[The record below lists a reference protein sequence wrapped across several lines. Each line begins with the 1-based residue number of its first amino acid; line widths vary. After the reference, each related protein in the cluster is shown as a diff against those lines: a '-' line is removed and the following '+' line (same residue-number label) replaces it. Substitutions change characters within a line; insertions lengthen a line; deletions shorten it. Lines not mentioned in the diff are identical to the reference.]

1 MKMGTP
7 ELKDG
12 DSIEGIFLVRSK
24 QVSTSRTGNL
34 FISITLGNKNGEL
47 DGKIWDEAEEM
58 GKRFNKDDF
67 IKIRGRI
74 TSYQG
79 ARQVNIKSLER
90 VEDDM
95 VDVSLFIPASK
106 RDIEEMVSELRSE
119 IDRINNPHLKGLLS
133 AFSDDPEFMA
143 LFKKAPAA
151 KGVHHVYIGG
161 LLEHTLEL
169 VMLCRD
175 IIRHYPDADADLLVT
190 GAILHDAGKVYELG
204 YKRSIDYTDEG
215 RLIGHIL
222 LGFRLVEE
230 KIRMLEGFP
239 KDLAMLLEH
248 IIISHQ
254 GRYEWGSP
262 KRPKTLEALILH
274 YLDEM
279 NAKIKSFRETF
290 EREKIDTENT
300 EDQTGWSSYNRIFE
314 RFLYN
319 GRYRGK

>member
-1 MKMGTP
+1 MTITYRY
-7 ELKDG
+7 LKWDG
-12 DSIEGIFLVRSK
+12 IQGEFKLEAQDLFHEFSNFLMEGW
-24 QVSTSRTGNL
+24 TT
-34 FISITLGNKNGEL
+34 
-47 DGKIWDEAEEM
+47 DEAFEWIM
-58 GKRFNKDDF
+58 KQG
-67 IKIRGRI
+67 IRG
-74 TSYQG
+74 G
-79 ARQVNIKSLER
+79 NIR
-90 VEDDM
+90 VMGID
-95 VDVSLFIPASK
+95 
-106 RDIEEMVSELRSE
+106 ELRSE
-119 IDRINNPHLKGLLS
+119 IGRIKNPHLKDLLN

-169 VMLCRD
+169 VTLCRD

-204 YKRSIDYTDEG
+204 YKKSIDYTDEG

-222 LGFRLVEE
+222 LGFKLVEE
-230 KIRMLEGFP
+230 KIRKLNGFP

-279 NAKIKSFRETF
+279 NAKIKSFKETF
-290 EREKIDTENT
+290 EKGKNDTENA

-319 GRYRGK
+319 RRYRGE

>member
-1 MKMGTP
+1 MGTP

-34 FISITLGNKNGEL
+34 FITITLANKNGDL

-79 ARQVNIKSLER
+79 ARQINIKSLER

-204 YKRSIDYTDEG
+204 YKKSIDYTDEG

-279 NAKIKSFRETF
+279 NAKIKSFHETF
-290 EREKIDTENT
+290 EREKINAENT

-319 GRYRGK
+319 RRYREK

>member
-1 MKMGTP
+1 MGI
-7 ELKDG
+7 LKQKDG
-12 DSIEGIFLVRSK
+12 EWIEGVFLVRSK
-24 QVSTSRTGNL
+24 QVSTSRVGNL
-34 FISITLGNKNGEL
+34 FITVTLVNKKGEL
-47 DGKIWDEAEEM
+47 DGKIWDDAEEAA
-58 GKRFNKDDF
+58 KRFERDDVVK
-67 IKIRGRI
+67 IKGRI

-79 ARQVNIKSLER
+79 ARQINIKSLER
-90 VEDDM
+90 MPDDK
-95 VDVSLFIPASK
+95 VDISEFIPRSK
-106 RDIEEMVSELRSE
+106 RDTEEMAAEMRSE
-119 IDRINNPHLKGLLS
+119 IEKVDNPHLKKLLK
-133 AFSDDPEFMA
+133 AFADDSEFME
-143 LFKKAPAA
+143 LFKLAPAA

-169 VMLCRD
+169 VRLCKD
-175 IIRHYPDADADLLVT
+175 ITRHYPEADIDLLIT
-190 GAILHDAGKVYELG
+190 SAILHDIGKVYELG

-222 LGFRLVEE
+222 IGFRLVEE
-230 KIRMLEGFP
+230 KIRMLDGFP
-239 KDLAMLLEH
+239 RDLAMLLEH

-279 NAKIKSFRETF
+279 NAKIKSFQETF
-290 EREKIDTENT
+290 EREKNDADSQ

-319 GRYRGK
+319 GRYKEE